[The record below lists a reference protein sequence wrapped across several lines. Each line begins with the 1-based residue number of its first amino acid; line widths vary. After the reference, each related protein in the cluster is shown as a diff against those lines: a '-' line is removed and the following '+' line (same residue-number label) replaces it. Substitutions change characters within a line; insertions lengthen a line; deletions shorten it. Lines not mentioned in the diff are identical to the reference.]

1 MIMFFDSFNEVATV
15 SMSAPSPVEGM
26 AVNTLSVENAILK
39 IPDNS
44 SGGTSVAAVNAPQ
57 NMRGGD
63 NILIQNN
70 TSSVTDS
77 LAIDR

>member
-1 MIMFFDSFNEVATV
+1 
-15 SMSAPSPVEGM
+15 MSSPNPIDGM
-26 AVNTLSVENAILK
+26 MVNTLSVENAILK

-44 SGGTSVAAVNAPQ
+44 SGSTNVAAVSAPQ

-77 LAIDR
+77 LAVDR